1 MVLAH
6 LSGLHTPWHY
16 LSIGQDDP
24 RVAGMLPDLAAMR
37 LIGKKSR
44 PVSELQDWVMCGEK
58 ADPHRH
64 RCREEAFQ
72 IVLEQKSTFLMIVD
86 LNQFMLHQHPHQSDP

>member
-1 MVLAH
+1 MVLPH

-16 LSIGQDDP
+16 LSIDQDDP
-24 RVAGMLPDLAAMR
+24 KVVGMLPDLAAMR

-44 PVSELQDWVMCGEK
+44 PVPQMQDWVMRGEK

-64 RCREEAFQ
+64 CCREEAFQ
-72 IVLEQKSTFLMIVD
+72 IVPE
-86 LNQFMLHQHPHQSDP
+86 